1 MNVETTPSL
10 FAPPSLLKSPI
21 SKLFLIAGEG
31 EGEGGGG
38 GGGGGEVGRG
48 GEP

>member
-10 FAPPSLLKSPI
+10 FAPFLLKSPI

>member
-10 FAPPSLLKSPI
+10 FAPPSFKSPI

>member
-1 MNVETTPSL
+1 MNDETTLSL
-10 FAPPSLLKSPI
+10 FAPPSLKSPI

-38 GGGGGEVGRG
+38 GGGRGEVGRG

>member
-1 MNVETTPSL
+1 MNDETTPSL
-10 FAPPSLLKSPI
+10 FAPPPLKSPI
-21 SKLFLIAGEG
+21 SKLLLIAGEG